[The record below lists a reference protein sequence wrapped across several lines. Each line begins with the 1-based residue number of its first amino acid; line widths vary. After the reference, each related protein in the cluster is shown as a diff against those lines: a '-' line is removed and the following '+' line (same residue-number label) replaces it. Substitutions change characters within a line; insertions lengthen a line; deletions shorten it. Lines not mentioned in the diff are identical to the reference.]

1 MRADGS
7 RFWALA
13 VIDAVRDHDGK
24 LIGFA
29 KVTRDMTERQ
39 LEQSRLLE
47 SERQFRHLVESVVDY
62 AIFRLD
68 KEGLVATWNRGA
80 ERIKGYS
87 ADEIIGRHFSVF
99 YTEEDRAAG
108 VPARTLSTA
117 RSEGR
122 FESEGWR
129 MRKDG
134 TRFWASV
141 VVDPIRNDNGEIV
154 AIREGHAGHHRANG
168 DAAYPAR
175 DSGAARPVPAHG
187 GGGSAQRR
195 HRP

>member
-1 MRADGS
+1 MRRGSWAIVLKTSSGSRSRSSSLPRTRPQSFPSSALAAAARTGRFESEGWRVRADGS
-7 RFWALA
+7 RFWAMA

-29 KVTRDMTERQ
+29 KITRDMTERR

-47 SERQFRHLVESVVDY
+47 SERQFRHLVEAVVDY

-68 KEGLVATWNRGA
+68 RDGVVATWNSGA

-108 VPARTLSTA
+108 IPARALATA
-117 RSEGR
+117 SERG
-122 FESEGWR
+122 
-129 MRKDG
+129 K
-134 TRFWASV
+134 
-141 VVDPIRNDNGEIV
+141 I
-154 AIREGHAGHHRANG
+154 
-168 DAAYPAR
+168 
-175 DSGAARPVPAHG
+175 
-187 GGGSAQRR
+187 
-195 HRP
+195 